1 MRLWMQKFDLEKLS
15 WIRIGGTRM
24 MMMSVSFL
32 SHAVDT
38 GGLVVLTVITV
49 ESDKWMEASLMNGRC
64 QRVK

>member
-1 MRLWMQKFDLEKLS
+1 
-15 WIRIGGTRM
+15 M

-49 ESDKWMEASLMNGRC
+49 ESDKWMEGSL
-64 QRVK
+64 VKSKVERL